1 MRLIP
6 TSLSVQFSVGFWFAL
21 FAGSFV
27 PVCVRTAGAAPSAE
41 TSIVID
47 EVNLL
52 GVTFFSPKDLEKLVE
67 MAPGDPLEQNKVVQT
82 AKSIQELYRSSGY
95 EEVRIESRLTQR
107 APKPGAKVEN
117 ILEISV
123 REGRPTRIAE
133 VAVTYDIP
141 LWQNRLKSVT
151 ARIGLKPGDLYDHER
166 LLNGYR
172 SVQDGLTGHD
182 FLAPKVSDATVEPV
196 APPVGIA
203 TPELVANTFR
213 WVKLNIKVD
222 LGERV
227 SFGYRGNTVFTN
239 GQLSAW
245 IDEQRLLGFSQ
256 DYIGRLR
263 ARFEDEYR
271 KIGYDQASI
280 EIFTFEDRENQ
291 RRKVTYAFREGPRIG
306 IENVEFDGNIIFS
319 NPVLYDKF
327 YDLASPSVSRG
338 YYVAKDIEKTAE
350 VLVEWMKTQGYL
362 AAKIIS
368 IAQSF
373 RPGRDRV
380 DLMIY
385 IYEGDQTITESVNV
399 DGLSVFSKEEIT
411 TVLQNAVGKPLNLYA
426 LNDGL
431 EALKAKYRDQG
442 YLDIRLK
449 NEGTN
454 ELVLYS
460 QENRLAEIHVE
471 VEEGVQYRV
480 SHIEI
485 EGLRKTKREAVEREL
500 NIHEGEIL
508 SEREWY
514 LSEAKL
520 RRLGIFSIASIK
532 AFPDPENKAGKILKV
547 IVEEGSPGL
556 VAGGFGFRND
566 IGGRVFSQIQYS
578 NLWGKNHTVQLSAT
592 ANRRFK
598 NFGAQFCASNQER
611 MDDPNHDHCFVEYNL
626 TLGYVWPWFALGQ
639 TTFRPRLSLEKTQF
653 KNFDANTGALQVGWE
668 RALLP
673 KQGLTGGIAYSY
685 EIIQQYNAND
695 LTDNRRL
702 KIGSITPSLVLDRRN
717 NPLAP
722 TKGTYTTL
730 SWELARPE
738 FGSQNRPPEDPPVAY
753 SRLLF
758 RNDLFLPLP
767 KGIDLFLSFRTG
779 LEYNLAVPPSEDPDN
794 PRYGIPLIKQFTLGG
809 VGSLRGFDEQSI
821 FVDPNI
827 AVRGSLTYVNYR
839 AQVDLPF
846 AGNMKFGPFI
856 DAANLSL
863 DRYTLGHLRVG
874 VGAGFHYKSP
884 VGPVNFDFG
893 VNPKPKPGEENFR
906 IHFSIGN
913 I

>member
-1 MRLIP
+1 MKFLEIP
-6 TSLSVQFSVGFWFAL
+6 LSAHFAFGFWIAL
-21 FAGSFV
+21 TAVSF
-27 PVCVRTAGAAPSAE
+27 TAFIPRSVLAAPFSE
-41 TSIVID
+41 SNIVIH
-47 EVNLL
+47 EVALL
-52 GVTFFSPKDLEKLVE
+52 GVTVFSRSDLEKLIE
-67 MAPGDPLEQNKVVQT
+67 ISPGDSLEQNKVVQT
-82 AKSIQELYRSSGY
+82 AKNIQELYRSSGY
-95 EEVRIESRLTQR
+95 EEVRIESRLTQKTV
-107 APKPGAKVEN
+107 KPGSKVEN

-133 VAVTYDIP
+133 VAVIYSIP
-141 LWQNRLKSVT
+141 QWEGRLRSVT
-151 ARIGLKPGDLYDHER
+151 ARIGLKRGELYDRER
-166 LLNGYR
+166 LMNGYR
-172 SVQDGLTGHD
+172 SLQDGLTGYD
-182 FLAPKVSDATVEPV
+182 FLAPKISNTTAESV
-196 APPVGIA
+196 APPADLA
-203 TPELVANTFR
+203 TPALLANTFR
-213 WVKLNIKVD
+213 WVKLVVQVD

-239 GQLSAW
+239 GQLSAL

-256 DYIGRLR
+256 DYIERIR
-263 ARFEDEYR
+263 ARFEEEYR

-280 EIFTFEDRENQ
+280 EIFTFENRENQ
-291 RRKVTYAFREGPRIG
+291 SRKVTYSITEGPRIG
-306 IENVEFDGNIIFS
+306 IENVEFDGNAVFT

-327 YDLASPSVSRG
+327 HELGSPSVSRG
-338 YYVAKDIEKTAE
+338 YYVAKDVEKTAE
-350 VLVEWMKTQGYL
+350 VLVEWMKSQGYL
-362 AAKIIS
+362 SAKIVS
-368 IAQSF
+368 IAHSF
-373 RPGRDRV
+373 RPGKARV

-385 IYEGDQTITESVNV
+385 IYEGDQTIVESVKLN
-399 DGLSVFSKEEIT
+399 GLTVFSNEEIA
-411 TVLQNAVGKPLNLYA
+411 TVFENAPGKPLNLYA
-426 LNDGL
+426 LSDDL
-431 EALKAKYRDQG
+431 EALKAKYRERG
-442 YLDIRLK
+442 YLDIQLK
-449 NEGTN
+449 NEGSN

-460 QENRLAEIHVE
+460 QENRIAEINVQL
-471 VEEGVQYRV
+471 EEGVQYRV

-485 EGLRKTKREAVEREL
+485 EGLRKTNRIAVEREL
-500 NIHEGEIL
+500 NIHEGEVL

-520 RRLGIFSIASIK
+520 RRLGIFSNASIK
-532 AFPDPENKAGKILKV
+532 AYPDPDKKDGKIMKV
-547 IVEEGSPGL
+547 TVEEGSPGL
-556 VAGGFGFRND
+556 VAGGIGLRND

-578 NLWGKNHTVQLSAT
+578 NLWGKNHTIQLSTT

-598 NFGAQFCASNQER
+598 NFGSEFCASNQQR
-611 MDDPNHDHCFVEYNL
+611 SDDPTHDHCFIEYNL
-626 TLGYVWPWFALGQ
+626 TLGYVWPWFAFGQ

-673 KQGLTGGIAYSY
+673 KQGLTGVIAYSY

-695 LTDNRRL
+695 DTDNRRL
-702 KIGSITPSLVLDRRN
+702 KIGSLTPSLVLDRRN

-758 RNDLFLPLP
+758 RNDVFFPLP
-767 KGIDLFLSFRTG
+767 KGIDVFLSFRTG
-779 LEYNLAVPPSEDPDN
+779 LEYNLAVPPAEDPDN

-809 VGSLRGFDEQSI
+809 VGSLRGFDEQSL

-846 AGNMKFGPFI
+846 AGSMKFGPFI

-893 VNPKPKPGEENFR
+893 VNPSPKPGEENFR